1 MFELLT
7 SLICLSNLDLS
18 RLNETKFA
26 FFYIT
31 EEQMLSIDKFG
42 LSVVYNLIKECKVI
56 ITFKDNST
64 ITVKPTRQEKC
75 IGYSAISNKP
85 RLLFFHNPNN
95 ITDTVLSVQ
104 LVKL

>member
-7 SLICLSNLDLS
+7 SLICLTTLDLS
-18 RLNETKFA
+18 KLNDTKFA

-31 EEQMLSIDKFG
+31 EEQMKAIVEYKID
-42 LSVVYNLIKECKVI
+42 VVYNLIKQCKVI
-56 ITFKDNST
+56 ITFKDNTT
-64 ITVKPTRQEKC
+64 ITVKPTRLEKC

-85 RLLFFHNPNN
+85 RLLFFYNPNN
-95 ITDTVLSVQ
+95 ITDTVTKVE